1 MGRLHLNLTVSKLMT
16 RDVLAVS
23 PWVDAEDAWQQMRAS
38 GVHHLVVM
46 DRDRL
51 VGVISDRD
59 LGGVRGVSTR
69 WGAQVKDLMTRQLVT
84 ATPRT
89 SVETAADR
97 LRKNH
102 ISCLPVFRGSKLVGI
117 VTRSDVLAAIA
128 RHP

>member
-1 MGRLHLNLTVSKLMT
+1 MTVAELMSKEVVT
-16 RDVLAVS
+16 TS
-23 PWVDAEDAWQQMRAS
+23 PRIDAEDAWQQMRAS

-46 DRDRL
+46 DRDEL

-89 SVETAADR
+89 SVETAAEL

-102 ISCLPVFRGSKLVGI
+102 IHCLPVFRGHRLVGI
-117 VTRSDVLAAIA
+117 VTTADLIAALA
-128 RHP
+128 RQK

>member
-1 MGRLHLNLTVSKLMT
+1 VTIEQLMT
-16 RDVLAVS
+16 KDVVAVS
-23 PWVDAEDAWQQMRAS
+23 PWLDAEDAWQKMRAT

-46 DRDRL
+46 EHEEL

-89 SVETAADR
+89 SAKTAAEL

-102 ISCLPVFRGSKLVGI
+102 IHCLPVFRAHRLVGI
-117 VTRSDVLAAIA
+117 VTTSDLIAALA
-128 RHP
+128 RRR